1 MQPVTF
7 LDVRAGVVQAL
18 EQAFPEMQIYG
29 EENKEGFATPC
40 FFVKLLEPTHSQELN
55 RRYLR
60 VLPFEVLYYTETD
73 SERIAMAEQLAGVL
87 ETIRVNDRPLIGT
100 NMSWKVEEEVL
111 HFFVTYRMHVW
122 KQQPDD
128 PLMQTLQKEL
138 KA

>member
-1 MQPVTF
+1 
-7 LDVRAGVVQAL
+7 
-18 EQAFPEMQIYG
+18 
-29 EENKEGFATPC
+29 
-40 FFVKLLEPTHSQELN
+40 LN